1 VDPFRGLVQTL
12 DSAGVRYVVIGVW
25 GANYYAHAGA
35 VSFKTEDRDLFLP
48 LDPENLIR
56 AWHACEAAGLELR
69 SNREPLDKPRDR
81 FLADRVV
88 AQRALVHATDGR
100 GLEVDLTLVMAGF
113 DFETVWTE
121 RRTFRVEGV
130 DVPVARLLHIVTSK
144 QTAGRDKDKLF
155 LATHKQG
162 LADLL
167 RKQG

>member
-1 VDPFRGLVQTL
+1 VDPFRKLVEGLNREF
-12 DSAGVRYVVIGVW
+12 VRYVVIGVW

-35 VSFKTEDRDLFLP
+35 VSFRTKDRDLFLP

-56 AWHACEAAGLELR
+56 AWRACVTAELELW
-69 SNREPLDKPRDR
+69 SNREPLDQPRDR

-113 DFETVWTE
+113 DFETVWKE
-121 RRTFRVEGV
+121 HRTFNVEGV

-144 QTAGRDKDKLF
+144 QAAGRDKDKLF
-155 LATHKQG
+155 LATHKQA

-167 RKQG
+167 KRPE